1 MRDSL
6 VQSKTRGSEQK
17 CEVSKLHFILIDER
31 HKDHVVK
38 NTDLDI
44 TVLQKYICVIQMRVV
59 VHLLQVKVR
68 LKVHVNNTK
77 TIPLEENANLLSDT
91 FG

>member
-1 MRDSL
+1 MNAI
-6 VQSKTRGSEQK
+6 KIM
-17 CEVSKLHFILIDER
+17 F
-31 HKDHVVK
+31 VK

-44 TVLQKYICVIQMRVV
+44 TVIQKYICVIQMRVD
-59 VHLLQVKVR
+59 VHLLQVKVI
-68 LKVHVNNTK
+68 LKVYINNTK